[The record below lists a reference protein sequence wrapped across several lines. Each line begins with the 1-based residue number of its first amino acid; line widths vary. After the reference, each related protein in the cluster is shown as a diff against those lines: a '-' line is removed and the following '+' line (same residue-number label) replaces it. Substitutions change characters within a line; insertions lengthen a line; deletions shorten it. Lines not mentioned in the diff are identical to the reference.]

1 MPDND
6 ERGRFNGFLLDL
18 YGPDR
23 FAEVREAS
31 EAHRL
36 AHAASLAGG
45 EQECGVYPSDLP
57 KMSVITTISGA
68 IGARRALEI
77 GGGLGYS
84 ALWLADAAGDS
95 GQVETIDRFSE
106 HVAEIE
112 AGAERFGL
120 SDRITA
126 LHGEGVDLL
135 RDLAGPYDLIH
146 DDGWFAAQ
154 PPYYELLAGVLRPG
168 GLLVMSNWFLLEHA
182 VSGQSPVD
190 WAQFAG
196 PTWAGDVQSYARHLA
211 TDERY
216 DVSFVQR
223 PAFALARRRP
233 DA

>member
-1 MPDND
+1 M
-6 ERGRFNGFLLDL
+6 E
-18 YGPDR
+18 
-23 FAEVREAS
+23 
-31 EAHRL
+31 
-36 AHAASLAGG
+36 
-45 EQECGVYPSDLP
+45 

-182 VSGQSPVD
+182 VSGPSPVD

-196 PTWAGDVQSYARHLA
+196 PNWREDIRAYAEVLTARS
-211 TDERY
+211 DI
-216 DVSFVQR
+216 DISFISR
-223 PAFALARRRP
+223 PWIAIAVKRQ
-233 DA
+233 